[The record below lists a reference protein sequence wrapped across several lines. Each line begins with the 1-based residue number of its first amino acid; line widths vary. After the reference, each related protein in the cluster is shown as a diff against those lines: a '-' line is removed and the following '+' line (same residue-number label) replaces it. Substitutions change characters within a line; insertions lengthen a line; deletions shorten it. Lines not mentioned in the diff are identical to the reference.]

1 MLYCLRLDDAT
12 LKYKYLNEFDRAMN
26 GTEEQYKWLC
36 MNPGYVTTT
45 HETDKIIA
53 FERNL
58 LVFVFNFH
66 HEKSYTDY
74 WIGVEFPGT
83 YKVVLS
89 TDDEKFG
96 GFNRVDTSLLHF
108 SSNESHA
115 GRQHI
120 IKAYLPS
127 RAAFVFARVDNK

>member
-1 MLYCLRLDDAT
+1 MCLRIDDST

-36 MNPGYVTTT
+36 TNPAYVTTT

-83 YKVVLS
+83 YKVVLT

-115 GRQHI
+115 GRKHI